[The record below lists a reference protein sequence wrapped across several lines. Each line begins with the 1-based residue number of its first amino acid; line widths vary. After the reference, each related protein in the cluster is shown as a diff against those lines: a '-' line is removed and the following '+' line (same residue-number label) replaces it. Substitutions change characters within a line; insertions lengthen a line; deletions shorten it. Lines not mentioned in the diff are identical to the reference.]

1 MIFSDAHIHI
11 TDLDSWQPLIAGE
24 TEEGSIPSPVCSCA
38 HCEKDWKTLS
48 GIAEQFPGTVVKAA
62 GIHPQNPDKK
72 HAAFLLAALE
82 QNQADAVGEA
92 GFDLFTPEYGALLK
106 EQEEVWALQLEAAR
120 RYDKPLIIH
129 CRKALHLIFSYAN
142 VLKKLKAV
150 IFHGWAGNVTE
161 ASSLLKKGV
170 NAYFCIGKALL
181 RGQKSQIEMASSFD
195 ALHLLTETDAPY
207 MALKGE
213 AFSSL
218 LDISK
223 VVEGIADLRRIG
235 KEELKEIIFANFK
248 KSMEL

>member
-1 MIFSDAHIHI
+1 MFAKNEVVAI
-11 TDLDSWQPLIAGE
+11 GE
-24 TEEGSIPSPVCSCA
+24 
-38 HCEKDWKTLS
+38 
-48 GIAEQFPGTVVKAA
+48 F
-62 GIHPQNPDKK
+62 
-72 HAAFLLAALE
+72 
-82 QNQADAVGEA
+82 
-92 GFDLFTPEYGALLK
+92 GFDLFDERYK
-106 EQEEVWALQLEAAR
+106 KSIKMQKEVWNAQTKLALKYQ
-120 RYDKPLIIH
+120 KPLIIH

-195 ALHLLTETDAPY
+195 AFHLLTETDAPY

-213 AFSSL
+213 SFSSL
-218 LDISK
+218 TDIAK
-223 VVEGIADLRRIG
+223 VVERIADLRRIG

-248 KSMEL
+248 KSLEL